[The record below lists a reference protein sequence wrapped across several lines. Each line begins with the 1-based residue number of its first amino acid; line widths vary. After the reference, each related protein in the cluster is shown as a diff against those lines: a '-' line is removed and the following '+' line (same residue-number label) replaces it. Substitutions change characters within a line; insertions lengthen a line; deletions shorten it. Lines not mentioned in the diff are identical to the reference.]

1 MKVFFLDEHGLKPLS
16 SPDLPALLEA
26 DAPGAIWVDMVG
38 PTADDVAVMRDVFHF
53 HPLAIEDTLNKRQ
66 RPKIEEYDHYLF
78 LILNPAEL
86 HNSQVDIRELDVF
99 IGPNFLVTVHHED
112 EPALTAAMQACSNR
126 AGSGRTLT
134 IGYVMYVLVDGVI
147 DSYFP
152 LLDEL
157 EEEIDAI
164 AERVVE
170 RPDQHY
176 LKRLLEVKRELAEL
190 WRIAGHQRDTFS
202 LILREEHGIIRDD
215 TLRYYLRDVF
225 DHVLRVTDTINVLRD
240 TVLSIVDLYFSSQ
253 SNRLNVVVQRLTFV
267 TILIGALTVISGF
280 YGMNFERNWPDFST
294 DGGVLFVLLL
304 MAIAGV
310 AVLFAAIRAEK

>member
-1 MKVFFLDEHGLKPLS
+1 MQVYHLDEHGLKPVE
-16 SPDLPALLEA
+16 SPNLPALLEA
-26 DAPGAIWVDMVG
+26 DAPGAIWVDMIG
-38 PTADDVAVMRDVFHF
+38 PSPEDVVVMRDVFHF

-86 HNSQVDIRELDVF
+86 HGSEVEIRELDVF
-99 IGPNFLVTVHHED
+99 IGPNFLVTVHHQD
-112 EPALTAAMQACSNR
+112 EPALNAAISACHNR
-126 AGSGRTLT
+126 LSIGRALT

-164 AERVVE
+164 AEHVVG
-170 RPDQHY
+170 RPDQRY
-176 LKRLLEVKRELAEL
+176 LKRLLELKRELAEL

-202 LILREEHGIIRDD
+202 LIMREDQGIIRDE

-253 SNRLNVVVQRLTFV
+253 SNRLNIVVQRLTFV

-280 YGMNFERNWPDFST
+280 YGMNFERTWPDFTT
-294 DGGVLFVLLL
+294 DHGVGFVLLL
-304 MAIAGV
+304 MGAAGV
-310 AVLFAAIRAEK
+310 GVLIAAIRAEK

>member
-1 MKVFFLDEHGLKPLS
+1 MKVFFLDQNGLKPVS

-38 PTADDVAVMRDVFHF
+38 PSADDVAVMRDVFHF

-86 HNSQVDIRELDVF
+86 RGSQVEIRELDVF
-99 IGPNFLVTVHHED
+99 IGPNFLVTVHHDD

-126 AGSGRTLT
+126 AGGGRVLT

-176 LKRLLEVKRELAEL
+176 LKRLLEMKRELAEL

-253 SNRLNVVVQRLTFV
+253 SNRLNIVVQRLTFV

-280 YGMNFERNWPDFST
+280 YGMNFERNWPDFAT
-294 DGGVLFVLLL
+294 DGGVLFVLAL